1 MTIQAIGYSTDYQV
15 QTKNKSSTATGFDMA
30 QLAIGSFG
38 PAAIEYAG
46 TKSTSAESITAAA
59 VNASYGSAAMA
70 AGMSRSYAPSAL
82 SVGGSGLGSYGAYYS
97 GGSNLGTYR
106 SGTTSDMTSQVEG
119 MLSESAMSQAY
130 LIGLQAEM
138 GNQQVTVNAVSNTLN
153 MKQMSELAVIRNLK
167 TA

>member
-1 MTIQAIGYSTDYQV
+1 MTIQSIGYSSDYQV
-15 QTKNKSSTATGFDMA
+15 QTKNKSSAATGFDIA

-59 VNASYGSAAMA
+59 VNASFGSAGMA
-70 AGMSRSYAPSAL
+70 AGMRSYAPSAL

-106 SGTTSDMTSQVEG
+106 SGTTGDMTTQVES
-119 MLSESAMSQAY
+119 MLSESAVSQAY

>member
-1 MTIQAIGYSTDYQV
+1 MTIEAIGYSSDYQM
-15 QTKNKSSTATGFDMA
+15 QTNKKSSTASGFDIA

-59 VNASYGSAAMA
+59 VNASYGSAGMA
-70 AGMSRSYAPSAL
+70 AGMSRSYTPSAL
-82 SVGGSGLGSYGAYYS
+82 STGGSGLGSYGAYYS
-97 GGSNLGTYR
+97 GGSSL
-106 SGTTSDMTSQVEG
+106 STSTDMTSQVEG

>member
-1 MTIQAIGYSTDYQV
+1 MTIEAIGYSSDYQM
-15 QTKNKSSTATGFDMA
+15 QTNKKSSAASGFELA

-38 PAAIEYAG
+38 PAAMTATSG
-46 TKSTSAESITAAA
+46 TSAEAITAAA
-59 VNASYGSAAMA
+59 VNASYGSASMA
-70 AGMSRSYAPSAL
+70 AGMSRSYTPSAL
-82 SVGGSGLGSYGAYYS
+82 SIGGSGLSSYGAYYS
-97 GGSNLGTYR
+97 GGANL
-106 SGTTSDMTSQVEG
+106 STSTDMTTQVES
-119 MLSESAMSQAY
+119 MLSESAVSQAY